1 MLELITYLGY
11 SAIGFGIGGIVFR
24 NHKFKPI
31 NKEFSKFK
39 TDTEL
44 EFKQI
49 NEVKQNYG
57 MKAQEVIK
65 ENIEIQKKYNRSL
78 REVELLQMQLAMAEN
93 EIKKASTNNI
103 LDKFLKEDEITADE
117 VKSKKKGKGRSKE

>member
-1 MLELITYLGY
+1 VLKAIELNY
-11 SAIGFGIGGIVFR
+11 
-24 NHKFKPI
+24 FKDREEI
-31 NKEFSKFK
+31 NSEIK
-39 TDTEL
+39 
-44 EFKQI
+44 
-49 NEVKQNYG
+49 G